1 MSNLSNIDFKNLS
14 RDDLIAILKCNKEDI
29 LEIMSLAN
37 AKRENNFVTYSKN
50 LAQKHYAEHEGKP
63 FYPRLISYITSGPIV
78 AMVVEGVN
86 VIAESRKMMG
96 KTKPEEAEV
105 GTIRFDYALS
115 QEFNI
120 VHGSDSVASAEREIA
135 IYFKEEE
142 ICSDWKTMLEMLMSN
157 G

>member
-1 MSNLSNIDFKNLS
+1 MAERTF
-14 RDDLIAILKCNKEDI
+14 IAIKPDGVKRNLIGKIITRFEEKGYKIVGLKLLLPT
-29 LEIMSLAN
+29 LEM
-37 AKRENNFVTYSKN
+37 
-50 LAQKHYAEHEGKP
+50 AQKHYAEHEGKP

-86 VIAESRKMMG
+86 VIVESRKMMG

-142 ICSDWKTMLEMLMSN
+142 ICSNWKTMLEMIMNN